1 MHQGVPGDKTD
12 PRPHRPIL
20 VRNLPDGL
28 VAVAAAADL
37 RVGVDLVTLPG
48 AGAFAGAGWAAALHR
63 RLQAAA
69 PDVSVRLWIDVGDD
83 LGHALAA
90 LRSGLRYLIFTGR
103 PPASDTLAALA
114 GAHGATVLSERPEAV
129 LIRRR
134 GRLPAYRH
142 YLTGG
147 AAESTATPLPDRGVV
162 AKNPSN
168 V

>member
-37 RVGVDLVTLPG
+37 GVGVDLVTLPG
-48 AGAFAGAGWAAALHR
+48 AGAFAGAGWAAALQR

-69 PDVSVRLWIDVGDD
+69 PDVTVRLWIDVGDD

-90 LRSGLRYLIFTGR
+90 LRAGLRHLIFTGQ
-103 PPASDTLAALA
+103 PPASDTVAGLA
-114 GAHGATVLSERPEAV
+114 GAHGATVLPARPEAV

-134 GRLPAYRH
+134 GRLAAYRE
-142 YLTGG
+142 YLAGG
-147 AAESTATPLPDRGVV
+147 APESPAPPFPGRGVV